1 MELKNKRVLVVGLG
15 KSGRAAA
22 LFLRDKGARVT
33 VSDSRS
39 MAALEHEIPT
49 LLDAGIMVEAG
60 GHGLLTF
67 RRQDLIVVSPGVPYD
82 TPELKQVRA
91 FGSLGPPIIGELE
104 LASRFLQGNVVA
116 ITGSNGKT
124 TTTSLLGKI
133 FADAGRATLV
143 GGNIGTPVIE
153 LIAPSIELSGAHS
166 EEEADSS
173 AALRNDKQN
182 AGILPSARN
191 DKQENE
197 QQQGQERNTEVLS
210 GAQNDGLRIDGDDG
224 PRVGGDVW
232 SVLEVSSFQLETV
245 EEFHPHI
252 AVVLNITPD
261 HLDRHGTF
269 ENYAAMKARI
279 TARQGPEDFLVLNGE
294 DPPTQMVAAK
304 TKAQVFWFSGRR
316 PIKQGAFVHG
326 ESVLFIPREG
336 AKAEPILPVAEIPL
350 KGAHNVENVLAAVC
364 AARLAGIVAESIR
377 ASVASF
383 RAVEHRLEFTA
394 AVRGVEFYNDS
405 KATNVDATKKAL
417 EAFAGGVHLILGGK
431 DKNSD
436 YTELSDLLRAR
447 CKVVYTIGSAA
458 EKIERQLAGVVK
470 IVSAGTL
477 DAAVRKATEDAV
489 AGDVVLLAPAC
500 SSYDQFENYEHRGRV
515 FKELVAQQVS
525 KAAG

>member
-15 KSGRAAA
+15 KSGMAAA

-33 VSDSRS
+33 VSDARS
-39 MAALEHEIPT
+39 AVALAEEIPT

-67 RRQDLIVVSPGVPYD
+67 RRQDLIVVSPGVPFD

-91 FGSLGPPIIGELE
+91 YGKDGPPIIGELE
-104 LASRFLQGNVVA
+104 LASQFLQGKVLA

-133 FADAGRATLV
+133 FADAGGPTLV
-143 GGNIGTPVIE
+143 GGNIGTPVID
-153 LIAPSIELSGAHS
+153 LIAPSTLE
-166 EEEADSS
+166 
-173 AALRNDKQN
+173 
-182 AGILPSARN
+182 
-191 DKQENE
+191 
-197 QQQGQERNTEVLS
+197 TV
-210 GAQNDGLRIDGDDG
+210 
-224 PRVGGDVW
+224 

-245 EEFHPHI
+245 EEFHPQI

-279 TARQGPEDFLVLNGE
+279 TARQGAEDFLVLNGE
-294 DPPTQMVAAK
+294 EKPTQMLAAK

-326 ESVLFIPREG
+326 ESVLFITREG
-336 AKAEPILPVAEIPL
+336 AKAEPVMPVAEIPL
-350 KGAHNVENVLAAVC
+350 KGAHNVDNVLAAVC
-364 AARLAGIVAESIR
+364 AARLGGIAAESIR
-377 ASVASF
+377 ASVKSF
-383 RAVEHRLEFTA
+383 KAVEHRLEFVAT
-394 AVRGVEFYNDS
+394 VRGVEFYNDS

-417 EAFAGGVHLILGGK
+417 EAFKSGVHLILGGK

-436 YTELSDLLRAR
+436 YMELSDLLRAR

-458 EKIERQLAGVVK
+458 EKIERHLAGVVK

-477 DAAVRKATEDAV
+477 DSAVRKAAEDAV

-500 SSYDQFENYEHRGRV
+500 SSFDQFENYEQRGRI
-515 FKELVAQQVS
+515 FKGIVNGL
-525 KAAG
+525 AG

>member
-15 KSGRAAA
+15 KSGMAAA
-22 LFLRDKGARVT
+22 LFLRDQGARVT
-33 VSDSRS
+33 VSDTRS
-39 MAALEHEIPT
+39 MAALEKEIPG

-91 FGSLGPPIIGELE
+91 FGLPIIGELE
-104 LASRFLQGNVVA
+104 LASRYLQGKVVA

-133 FADAGRATLV
+133 FADAGGPTLV

-153 LIAPSIELSGAHS
+153 LIAPSTPE
-166 EEEADSS
+166 
-173 AALRNDKQN
+173 
-182 AGILPSARN
+182 
-191 DKQENE
+191 
-197 QQQGQERNTEVLS
+197 TV
-210 GAQNDGLRIDGDDG
+210 
-224 PRVGGDVW
+224 

-245 EEFHPHI
+245 DEFHPQI

-269 ENYAAMKARI
+269 ANYVAMKTRI
-279 TARQGPEDFLVLNGE
+279 TENQTAEDFLVLNGE
-294 DPPTQMVAAK
+294 DTPTQMLAGK
-304 TKAQVFWFSGRR
+304 TQAQVFWFSGRR
-316 PIKQGAFVHG
+316 PIKQGAFVHR

-336 AKAEPILPVAEIPL
+336 SKAEPILPVAEIPL

-364 AARLAGIVAESIR
+364 AARLGGVAADSIR

-383 RAVEHRLEFTA
+383 KAVEHRLEYVAT
-394 AVRGVEFYNDS
+394 VRGVEFYNDS

-417 EAFAGGVHLILGGK
+417 EAFKGGVHLILGGK

-436 YTELSDLLRAR
+436 YAELSDLLRER
-447 CKVVYTIGSAA
+447 CRIVYTIGSAA

-470 IVSAGTL
+470 IVSATTL
-477 DAAVRKATEDAV
+477 DVAVRKAAEGAV
-489 AGDVVLLAPAC
+489 ADDVVLLAPAC
-500 SSYDQFENYEHRGRV
+500 SSFDQFENYEHRGRV
-515 FKELVAQQVS
+515 FKELVAQLVS
-525 KAAG
+525 KPAS